1 METFRSQL
9 KASPSPRILS
19 IWPVVPNLSTRGQAL
34 LAAFGLHKE
43 VVITEKGKKENT
55 KYEQYKTAQKRGL
68 GASSHPEVVL
78 LPRTA

>member
-43 VVITEKGKKENT
+43 VVITEKGKKEREENVGGFDET
-55 KYEQYKTAQKRGL
+55 EE
-68 GASSHPEVVL
+68 PVL
-78 LPRTA
+78 